1 MGRIRLFPLLF
12 QNGCSQSS
20 QFLPQT
26 RRIVGSRDENG
37 LIAAAIGAL
46 SMLMSE
52 PTAKTNVKGARMF
65 CPLTRDLTL
74 LYMCFAT
81 DIPKRRGIQ
90 KENALINGYHCTFVD
105 VPLMSYDS

>member
-1 MGRIRLFPLLF
+1 MWDGP
-12 QNGCSQSS
+12 SS
-20 QFLPQT
+20 RFLPQA
-26 RRIVGSRDENG
+26 RRIVGSGDENG

-46 SMLMSE
+46 SILMSE
-52 PTAKTNVKGARMF
+52 HTAKTNVKGARMF

-90 KENALINGYHCTFVD
+90 KEKNALINRYHCIFVD
-105 VPLMSYDS
+105 APLMSYDS